1 MGRTP
6 GSKNK
11 SEGKESIDKVKGA
24 LTNEQIVAQATSDT
38 GYIEPNKDKMNA
50 VMEAMKQIEKEFGK
64 GSVIKLGDQPAIRTE
79 VIPTG
84 AMSLDIA
91 LGVGGLPK
99 GRIIEV
105 IGPESSG
112 KSTLALQIIAEAQ
125 KLGGICAYIDAE
137 NAMDKEYASKIGV
150 DTDNLFLTQ
159 PDYGEQGLAIAEKF
173 VRSGG
178 IDLIVVD
185 SVAALLPK
193 VELDG
198 EIGDQHMGLQARMM
212 GQAMRK
218 LTAVLNKS
226 KTTIIFINQI
236 REKIGIAFGNPEV
249 SPGGRALKFYASVR
263 IDIRRKDAIKEG
275 DKVIGNHIVAKVVKN
290 KVAPPFTRAEFD
302 IIFGKGVDKESAILG
317 AAEACGVV
325 TKSGSWYFYG
335 KEKIGQGQG
344 GTVEYLRKNKEK
356 LDNIGKD
363 TMAKSIKLVD
373 AVEVNE
379 AEVNEDVPEMPEE
392 EIKGIEGAKV
402 EGTEKKEEFL

>member
-1 MGRTP
+1 MGRKP

-11 SEGKESIDKVKGA
+11 GDGVEADNKSG

-50 VMEAMKQIEKEFGK
+50 VLEAMRQIEKDYGK
-64 GSVIKLGDQPAIRTE
+64 GAVIKLGDTVAVKTE

-99 GRIIEV
+99 GRIIELF
-105 IGPESSG
+105 GPESSG
-112 KSTLALQIIAEAQ
+112 KSTLAMAIIAEAQ
-125 KLGGICAYIDAE
+125 RLGGICAYIDAE

-150 DTDNLFLTQ
+150 DTQNLFLTQ
-159 PDYGEQGLAIAEKF
+159 PDWGEQGLDIAEKF

-178 IDLIVVD
+178 VDLIVVD

-193 VELDG
+193 AELDG
-198 EIGDQHMGLQARMM
+198 DMGQQFMGTQARMM

-218 LTAVLNKS
+218 LTAILNKS
-226 KTTIIFINQI
+226 KTTIVFINQI
-236 REKIGIAFGNPEV
+236 REKIGVMFGSPETT
-249 SPGGRALKFYASVR
+249 PGGRALKFYASVR
-263 IDIRRKDAIKEG
+263 IDIRRKEPIKEG
-275 DKVIGNHIVAKVVKN
+275 DKIIGNHILAKIVKN
-290 KVAPPFTRAEFD
+290 KVAAPFAHAEFD

-344 GTVEYLRKNKEK
+344 GVVEGLRKNKEL

-363 TMAKSIKLVD
+363 TMNKSIKLVD
-373 AVEVNE
+373 ANEIAVET
-379 AEVNEDVPEMPEE
+379 EDVPEMPEE
-392 EIKGIEGAKV
+392 EIVNTAGAEEK
-402 EGTEKKEEFL
+402 KKEEFL

>member
-1 MGRTP
+1 MGRTA

-11 SEGKESIDKVKGA
+11 VEGKESIDKVKGT
-24 LTNEQIVAQATSDT
+24 LTNEQIIAQATSDT
-38 GYIEPNKDKMNA
+38 GYIEPNKDKMAA
-50 VMEAMKQIEKEFGK
+50 VLEAMKQIEKDFGK
-64 GSVIKLGDQPAIRTE
+64 GSVVKLGDQPVIRTE

-99 GRIIEV
+99 GRIVEIY
-105 IGPESSG
+105 GPESSG
-112 KSTLALQIIAEAQ
+112 KSTLAMAIIAEAQ

-150 DTDNLFLTQ
+150 DTKSLFLTQ

-193 VELDG
+193 AELDG
-198 EIGDQHMGLQARMM
+198 DIGDQHMGLQARMM

-236 REKIGIAFGNPEV
+236 REKIGVMFGSPETQ
-249 SPGGRALKFYASVR
+249 PGGRALKFYASVR
-263 IDIRRKDAIKEG
+263 IDIRRKETIKEG
-275 DKVIGNHIVAKVVKN
+275 DKVIGSHIVAKVVKN
-290 KVAPPFTRAEFD
+290 KVAPPFTHAEFD

-335 KEKIGQGQG
+335 KDKIGQGQG
-344 GTVEYLRKNKEK
+344 GTVEYLRKNKE
-356 LDNIGKD
+356 LLNNIGKD

-373 AVEVNE
+373 AVEE
-379 AEVNEDVPEMPEE
+379 SDDVPEMPKEE
-392 EIKGIEGAKV
+392 EIPEDTKV